1 MNDRQLLNVAV
12 LIDTENVS
20 AGYADRLF
28 DQIASIG
35 CATVRR
41 GYGDFTGL
49 WSAAWARAFEQHAI
63 TPRQLFSAGKGKN
76 SADIA
81 LVIDAMDL
89 LNQGAVGA
97 FCLVSGDSDFTPL
110 ALRIREQGIPLY
122 GYGNAKSPERL
133 RNACKKFTYLENMG
147 FVSRT
152 LPWRSS
158 MISARPLD
166 EAANLLRRAIAHTEI
181 REGWALIGEV
191 ELQLV
196 RMGPDF
202 DPRSY
207 GMDNLLDLV
216 RRTKKFDVDLR
227 DDTGPRLR
235 LKRKDAR
242 RSVAHDK

>member
-1 MNDRQLLNVAV
+1 MSDRQSPNVAV

-49 WSAAWARAFEQHAI
+49 WSAAWAKAFERHAI
-63 TPRQLFSAGKGKN
+63 TPRQQFSAGRGKN

-89 LNQGAVGA
+89 LNQGAIGA
-97 FCLVSGDSDFTPL
+97 ICLVSGDSDFTPL
-110 ALRIREQGIPLY
+110 ALRIREQGVPLY

-147 FVSRT
+147 FRSQP

-158 MISARPLD
+158 LTSPRPLQ
-166 EAANLLRRAIAHTEI
+166 EAASLLRRAIAHAAI
-181 REGWALIGEV
+181 RDGWALIGEV

-202 DPRSY
+202 DPRGY
-207 GMDNLLDLV
+207 GVDSLLELV
-216 RRTKKFDVDLR
+216 RRTRKFDVDLR

-235 LKRKDAR
+235 LKRKASKQSGSADN
-242 RSVAHDK
+242 